1 MPTRSRPAPKA
12 ARHPIQIV
20 TRRTG
25 LSPAVLRMWER
36 RHGVVKPTRSP
47 KGRRLYSDEDV
58 ERLRL
63 LARATHGGRTIGQLA
78 GLSLDALTQL
88 VRQDA
93 AEERVRDTADLAPP
107 ARRLL
112 EDAMSMIE
120 RLEASALDALLR
132 RGMIAL
138 PAGEFLDHVVAP
150 LLHETGERWRAGT
163 LRPVHGQ
170 LTATVV
176 RRVLERVRDEPPP
189 RNAPEI
195 IVATPAG
202 QRHELGALMVAAAAA
217 AEGWSVTYLGAD
229 LPAEDLAEA
238 VRVTGARVLAL
249 SIVHPSGDR
258 ALAHELRTLGA
269 QLPRATVLLV
279 GGSAAAAYAPIL
291 DRISGER
298 LADLEALRTRLRAIR

>member
-1 MPTRSRPAPKA
+1 M
-12 ARHPIQIV
+12 QIV

-36 RHGVVKPTRSP
+36 RHGVVHPTRSP

-78 GLSLDALTQL
+78 PLSLDALAEL

-93 AEERVRDTADLAPP
+93 AEERSRETAALPVP
-107 ARRLL
+107 ARRIVDEALAL
-112 EDAMSMIE
+112 IG
-120 RLEASALDALLR
+120 RLEASALEELLR
-132 RGMIAL
+132 RNMLAL
-138 PAGEFLDHVVAP
+138 PATEFLDAVIAP
-150 LLHETGERWRAGT
+150 LLHEAGERWREGA

-170 LTATVV
+170 LAAAVV
-176 RRVLERVRDEPPP
+176 RRVLERCRDWPASA
-189 RNAPEI
+189 NAPEI
-195 IVATPAG
+195 VVATPAG
-202 QRHELGALMVAAAAA
+202 QLHELGALLAAATAA

-229 LPAEDLAEA
+229 LPAEDLAEG

-258 ALAHELRTLGA
+258 ALPTELRTLSA
-269 QLPRATVLLV
+269 QLPRATVLLA
-279 GGSAAAAYAPIL
+279 GGAAASAYAAAL
-291 DRISGER
+291 DEIGGER
-298 LADLEALRTRLRAIR
+298 LEDLHSFRVRLRGMQ